1 MKTENVTLR
10 SFKTADQEQIL
21 DILTSEKVNRTYM
34 LPDYKTRNDAI
45 PLFRRLMELSV
56 DRHRFVRC
64 IAVEDTAIGFV
75 NDVEIKDESIELG
88 YVIHPD
94 YQGRGYMTQALKMAV
109 AELFSLGYT
118 EVVAGAFEDNI
129 ASIRVMEK
137 ARMDK
142 LDKTER
148 IEYHGKIHRCIY
160 FHAVGNQL
168 KEEK

>member
-21 DILTSEKVNRTYM
+21 DILTSEKVNKTYM
-34 LPDYKTRNDAI
+34 LPDYETRNDAV
-45 PLFRRLMELSV
+45 PLFRRLMELSENC
-56 DRHRFVRC
+56 DRFVRC
-64 IAVEDTAIGFV
+64 IAVDDTAIGFV
-75 NDVEIKDESIELG
+75 NDVEIKDGTIELG

-94 YQGRGYMTQALKMAV
+94 YHGHGYMTQALKMAIS
-109 AELFSLGYT
+109 ELFRLGYT
-118 EVVAGAFEDNI
+118 EVITGAFEDNI
-129 ASIRVMEK
+129 ASLRVMEK

-148 IEYHGKIHRCIY
+148 IEYRGKMHRCIY
-160 FHAVGNQL
+160 FHAVGNPL